1 MATYCLF
8 SLSSGLIK
16 VSVLLFYRRLS
27 ARAVTST
34 SRWII
39 HATMFS
45 IFGYTVAFS
54 IVPIFA
60 CSPIS
65 AFWNQVDFGRTLQA
79 GGYHYNCIN
88 EGADLLAN
96 GIIST
101 VQDFIAALL
110 PTLLCWRLQI
120 TIRQKIA
127 LYSVFAFSYSTV
139 AIGAIRTYT
148 GYRIFFTTY
157 DVTWLASEMWLW
169 TLLELH
175 IGSMCANTPALKVF
189 FGTMLQ
195 SERFTSWTRSW
206 HTRSGSSHHR
216 RSRGNSASKQRT
228 WLKNKLGASTNTNDT
243 STAGSH
249 QLVDWKGQGYNTS
262 ANRDPRGDIRQDPH
276 NSFSRP
282 FRPEFREVIIDSGPQ
297 SPSDRDIETA
307 SFASFVSL
315 YNTKHVS

>member
-27 ARAVTST
+27 ARAVTSA
-34 SRWII
+34 SRWVIR
-39 HATMFS
+39 ATMFS
-45 IFGYTVAFS
+45 ILGYTVAFS

-65 AFWNQVDFGRTLQA
+65 AFWDQVDFGKPFQA
-79 GGYHYNCIN
+79 GGYHYTCIN

-101 VQDFIAALL
+101 TQDFIAALL

-120 TIRQKIA
+120 PIRQKIA
-127 LYSVFAFSYSTV
+127 LYSVFAISYSTV
-139 AIGAIRTYT
+139 VIGAMRTYT
-148 GYRIFFTTY
+148 GFRIFFRTH

-189 FGTMLQ
+189 LGTVLQ
-195 SERFTSWTRSW
+195 SEKFTSWTRSW
-206 HTRSGSSHHR
+206 HSRSGSSHNQ
-216 RSRGNSASKQRT
+216 RSKEKSTSKQLT
-228 WLKNKLGASTNTNDT
+228 WLRNKLGVSTNDSSFT
-243 STAGSH
+243 GSH
-249 QLVDWKGQGYNTS
+249 RLVELKGQGHNTS
-262 ANRDPRGDIRQDPH
+262 ATRESRGHIPHDPY
-276 NSFSRP
+276 NSLSRP
-282 FRPEFREVIIDSGPQ
+282 FAPEFREVIIDSSPQ
-297 SPSDRDIETA
+297 SPPDRDIETA